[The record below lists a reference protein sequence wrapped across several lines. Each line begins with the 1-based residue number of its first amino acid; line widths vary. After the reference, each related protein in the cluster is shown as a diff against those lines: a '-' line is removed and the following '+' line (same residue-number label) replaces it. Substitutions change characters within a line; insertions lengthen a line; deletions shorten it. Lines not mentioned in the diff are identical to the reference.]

1 MRTIENRTE
10 DTVLNTTNALL
21 GVVLLSTPWYLGV
34 ANETAAA
41 LNAFVCGAAIAVIA
55 VLALSKSYDWEEYIN
70 LAIGLWVSI
79 APWVLGFA
87 ETGASMWAHVVIGLA
102 VAALAAVELWRLYV
116 SPEARSV

>member
-10 DTVLNTTNALL
+10 DTVLNALNALL
-21 GVVLLSTPWYLGV
+21 GVALLMTPWYFDLGS
-34 ANETAAA
+34 ETAAA
-41 LNAFVCGAAIAVIA
+41 RNAFISGAAIAVIA

-79 APWVLGFA
+79 SPWVLGFA
-87 ETGASMWAHVVIGLA
+87 ETGSPMWVHVVIGLA
-102 VAALAAVELWRLYV
+102 VAALAAVELWRLFV

>member
-10 DTVLNTTNALL
+10 DTVLNALNALL
-21 GVVLLSTPWYLGV
+21 GVALLSTPWYLRL

-41 LNAFVCGAAIAVIA
+41 LNAFVCGAAIAAIA

-70 LAIGLWVSI
+70 LALGLWVAV
-79 APWVLGFA
+79 APWALGFA
-87 ETGASMWAHVVIGLA
+87 ETGAPMWAHVVIGLA
-102 VAALAAVELWRLYV
+102 VAALTAVELWRLFA

>member
-10 DTVLNTTNALL
+10 DTVLNALNALL
-21 GVVLLSTPWYLGV
+21 GVALLMTPWYFDLGS
-34 ANETAAA
+34 ETAAA
-41 LNAFVCGAAIAVIA
+41 RNAFISGAAIAVIA

-87 ETGASMWAHVVIGLA
+87 EAGAPMWVHVVIGLA
-102 VAALAAVELWRLYV
+102 VAALAAVELWRLFV